1 MGFSGEVTGSSFVV
15 FVVTVVL
22 VIDAAAAR
30 TRGLDSCW
38 EGDGCSGVGI
48 GASLAFSGNGIGF
61 ATTSTA
67 LMTPW
72 AGSPFVVFVAV
83 VVLLTD
89 ANATMGGLDSC

>member
-1 MGFSGEVTGSSFVV
+1 MV

-38 EGDGCSGVGI
+38 ETDGCSGVAI
-48 GASLAFSGNGIGF
+48 GASLAFSGIGIGF
-61 ATTSTA
+61 AASSIA

-83 VVLLTD
+83 AVSLINAD
-89 ANATMGGLDSC
+89 AAMMGGLDSC